1 MLIDN
6 SKCRHGL
13 KALNIKLFRELTV
26 RNQEKEPETILTGA
40 KKTDTD
46 DVKVGNEAFQSF
58 TEEIMLIR
66 SIFPGVQRRD
76 KLQCSYEIKLT
87 DITNDS

>member
-26 RNQEKEPETILTGA
+26 RNQEKDPGEILSGA
-40 KKTDTD
+40 KKNE
-46 DVKVGNEAFQSF
+46 VEVAAGNEAFQSF

-66 SIFPGVQRRD
+66 SIFPGVERKD

-87 DITNDS
+87 DILNDS

>member
-6 SKCRHGL
+6 SKCKHGL
-13 KALNIKLFRELTV
+13 KALQIKLFRELTV
-26 RNQEKEPETILTGA
+26 RNQEREVDHENA
-40 KKTDTD
+40 KKNESEMP
-46 DVKVGNEAFQSF
+46 KVGNEAFQSF

-66 SIFPGVQRRD
+66 SIFPGVQSKD

-87 DITNDS
+87 DIKNDS

>member
-1 MLIDN
+1 M
-6 SKCRHGL
+6 
-13 KALNIKLFRELTV
+13 
-26 RNQEKEPETILTGA
+26 RNQEKQPEVLSNGA
-40 KKTDTD
+40 KKVDAD